1 MKCLVT
7 GGAGFIGSHI
17 ADILIKKGEEVS
29 IIDNLSTGKIK
40 NLNKKAIF
48 YKEDIRNK
56 KAIEKMFEKEKLD
69 YVFHTAAQI
78 NVRESVENP
87 VKDASINIL
96 GTLNLLEACRKCNVK
111 KFIFSSTGG
120 AIYGDNVKIP
130 TIETEKQQ
138 PTSPYGIAKLSIEKY
153 LYFYKKVYGIDYV
166 SLRYSNVYGPRQNY
180 KGEAG
185 VVAIFINK
193 ILNNKQSV
201 INGSGKQTRDYVYV
215 RDVARAN
222 LLALKLNGIFNVS
235 TGKETS
241 VNELFKMLKK
251 IMRINVEAVH
261 GPAKKGE
268 QKRSCLDYSKIKGKG
283 WEPKTGLEQ
292 GLEAT
297 IEWFKKQKR

>member
-29 IIDNLSTGKIK
+29 IIDNLSTGDIK
-40 NLNKKAIF
+40 NLNKKAVF

>member
-138 PTSPYGIAKLSIEKY
+138 PTNPYGIAKLADENY